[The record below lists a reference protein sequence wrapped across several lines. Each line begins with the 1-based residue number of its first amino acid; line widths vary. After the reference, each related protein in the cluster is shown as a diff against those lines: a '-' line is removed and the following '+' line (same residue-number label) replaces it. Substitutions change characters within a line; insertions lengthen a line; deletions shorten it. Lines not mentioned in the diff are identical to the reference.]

1 MRRLAAIALAAV
13 ACGAVV
19 AHAQTLSLAY
29 AKGATYHYT
38 LHMTSNL
45 STDMGT
51 VSAPVKMDMTAKEA
65 VTVNSVDSKGVADVS
80 LTFSDVHMVMS
91 MTSANSST
99 TINQTQS
106 TFPTTDLKI
115 GPDGR
120 VLSANGMDVSNEMT
134 FGFGGVS
141 SFVIAVLPDNA
152 VKPGDSWTKS
162 YDQASPFGSGSTHI
176 TANSKY
182 LRDETFHGIKAAVV
196 ETTTSANIDL
206 SMTPT
211 QQGAGSGFPGTSIKG
226 TWTSAVTSWIDPSA
240 HRLLKTLMKGNNDVT
255 MTVSIPAGIPINAP
269 SGSPT
274 VPPGMTGPFTMKGSE
289 TLDLEPA

>member
-1 MRRLAAIALAAV
+1 MRRLAAIALVAI
-13 ACGAVV
+13 ACGAVT

-38 LHMTSNL
+38 LHMTSNF
-45 STDMGT
+45 STAMGT
-51 VSAPVKMDMTAKEA
+51 ASAPVKMDLTAKEA
-65 VTVNSVDSKGVADVS
+65 VTVTSVDSKGVADVS

-91 MTSANSST
+91 MTSASSST

-106 TFPTTDLKI
+106 TFPTINLQI

-120 VLSANGMDVSNEMT
+120 VLSVNGMDFSNEMT
-134 FGFGGVS
+134 LGFGGAT

-152 VKPGDSWTKS
+152 VKPGDGWIKS
-162 YDQASPFGSGSTHI
+162 YDQPSPFGNGSVHT

-182 LRDETFHGIKAAVV
+182 LRDETFHGVKAAVV
-196 ETTTSANIDL
+196 ETTTTANIDL

-226 TWTSAVTSWIDPSA
+226 TWTTDVTSWIDPSA
-240 HRLLKTLMKGNNDVT
+240 HRLLKTLMKGSDDIT
-255 MTVSIPAGIPINAP
+255 MTVSMMPRPPIASP
-269 SGSPT
+269 DGSP
-274 VPPGMTGPFTMKGSE
+274 VIPPGLSGPFTMKGSQ